1 MNGIDLSRLDKAAE
15 LLALAFYGL
24 MLIALAAL
32 LSGALGWGFVFLVLG
47 SAAHVVRA
55 AFEEF
60 ADARR
65 ARGALRQPAAP
76 PRAKRAQGQPQRAQ
90 PTQDEFV
97 VTAARDRRIAERQR
111 IRLGR

>member
-1 MNGIDLSRLDKAAE
+1 MNGTDLSGLDKAAE

-47 SAAHVVRA
+47 SAAHVARA

-60 ADARR
+60 ADS
-65 ARGALRQPAAP
+65 RGARAERPRPASR
-76 PRAKRAQGQPQRAQ
+76 PRPQRT
-90 PTQDEFV
+90 PTRTRPSRPARDEFV
-97 VTAARDRRIAERQR
+97 VTAAGDRRAAARR
-111 IRLGR
+111 A